1 MHPANFARQEVR
13 ILIVDDAPAVR
24 ESLRWLLEDEPGL
37 TVIGEAPT
45 GSQALQMAVD
55 LKPDLVILDV
65 ELPDMDGFVVTSQL
79 KAQPNPSL
87 VVLLSM
93 HNNAQYQKRGRD
105 AGCDAYVGKES
116 GWVGLLSVLRT
127 IIKNKE

>member
-1 MHPANFARQEVR
+1 MHPANSARHAVR

-45 GSQALQMAVD
+45 GSQALQMAVN
-55 LKPDLVILDV
+55 LTPDLVILDV
-65 ELPDMDGFVVTSQL
+65 ELPDIDGFAVTSQL
-79 KAQPNPSL
+79 KAQPNPSV
-87 VVLLSM
+87 VVLLSI
-93 HNNAQYQKRGRD
+93 HNSVKYQKRGRD

-116 GWVGLLSVLRT
+116 GWVGLLSVLQT
-127 IIKNKE
+127 IMKDKE

>member
-1 MHPANFARQEVR
+1 MHPANFARHAIR
-13 ILIVDDAPAVR
+13 ILIVDDAAAVR

-45 GSQALQMAVD
+45 GSQALQMAVN

-65 ELPDMDGFVVTSQL
+65 ELPDMDGFAVTSQL
-79 KAQPNPSL
+79 KAQPDSAL

-93 HNNAQYQKRGRD
+93 HNNVQYQKRGSD

-116 GWVGLLSVLRT
+116 GWVGLLTVLRK
-127 IIKNKE
+127 IMKDKE

>member
-1 MHPANFARQEVR
+1 MKKIVLVDDDPIVVRVYKQKIASGGFDVQTAVDGLEAVR
-13 ILIVDDAPAVR
+13 ILGA
-24 ESLRWLLEDEPGL
+24 G
-37 TVIGEAPT
+37 
-45 GSQALQMAVD
+45 Q
-55 LKPDLVILDV
+55 PDLVILDV

-79 KAQPNPSL
+79 KAQPDPSL

-116 GWVGLLSVLRT
+116 GWVGLLTVLRK
-127 IIKNKE
+127 IMKDKE

>member
-1 MHPANFARQEVR
+1 MHPATFQGVR
-13 ILIVDDAPAVR
+13 ILIVDDVPAVR

-45 GSQALQMAVD
+45 GSQALQMAVN

-65 ELPDMDGFVVTSQL
+65 ELPDIDGFAVTSQL
-79 KAQPNPSL
+79 KAQPNPSV
-87 VVLLSM
+87 VVLLSI
-93 HNNAQYQKRGRD
+93 HNSVKYQKLGRD

-116 GWVGLLSVLRT
+116 GWVGLLSVLQT
-127 IIKNKE
+127 IMKDKE

>member
-1 MHPANFARQEVR
+1 MHPANFARHAVR

-45 GSQALQMAVD
+45 GSLALQMAVN

-79 KAQPNPSL
+79 KAQPRSL
-87 VVLLSM
+87 VGCAAF
-93 HNNAQYQKRGRD
+93 HAQQCPISKTRQR
-105 AGCDAYVGKES
+105 CR
-116 GWVGLLSVLRT
+116 L
-127 IIKNKE
+127 